1 LIVLSHISTAFVTSN
16 QPSKSEIEEKIHP
29 YPGHGLDFEEHIKSI
44 LAADP
49 NEILKDEKRY
59 IHNFENSYVFCK
71 DSAERYLDRY
81 RGNIRLVIN
90 RPSII
95 INCSREPLVGWC
107 DSVAAAGSVAFP
119 SGMGIT
125 ANFHLPNFYPDLIP
139 ADIVSNSILV
149 TTAYTG

>member
-1 LIVLSHISTAFVTSN
+1 VLSHISTAFVTSN
-16 QPSKSEIEEKIHP
+16 QQTLSEIEEKIHP
-29 YPGHGLDFEEHIKSI
+29 YPGHGLDFEEHIKNI
-44 LAADP
+44 LNADP

-81 RGNIRLVIN
+81 RGNIHLVIN

-95 INCSREPLVGWC
+95 INCAREPLVGWC
-107 DSVAAAGSVAFP
+107 DSIAAAGSVVFP

-125 ANFHLPNFYPDLIP
+125 ANFHVPNFHPDLIP
-139 ADIVSNSILV
+139 ADIVSNQILV
-149 TTAYTG
+149 TTAYSG